1 MLSGKDAGSVSRK
14 PEIVADAAYAII
26 CRDSRAY
33 TGNFAV
39 DEDILKE
46 EGITDMNQYAV
57 DPCKPLKYFWQFEHL
72 GKSKRH
78 RKVIKHEKWTI
89 CLVSWTLLL
98 SASKEAL
105 MLDFFLET
113 GPHTM
118 KIAQQ
123 SSGSAAGDQIASI
136 FEKIQA
142 NLSSELVSKTNAVF
156 HFAVKG
162 W

>member
-1 MLSGKDAGSVSRK
+1 
-14 PEIVADAAYAII
+14 
-26 CRDSRAY
+26 
-33 TGNFAV
+33 
-39 DEDILKE
+39 
-46 EGITDMNQYAV
+46 
-57 DPCKPLKYFWQFEHL
+57 
-72 GKSKRH
+72 
-78 RKVIKHEKWTI
+78 
-89 CLVSWTLLL
+89 
-98 SASKEAL
+98 